1 MIIPSMISEI
11 LDSVPASMAAW
22 LACLAFIV
30 LLINELA
37 KLRRNLFPAEKSE
50 PRSISPQPLEV
61 RESAP
66 PVRERDCLVRHSLV
80 DKRLDAHSIAQRG
93 DAADLHQKINTVA
106 LKVSEMA
113 GKQDLQNQRLS
124 EINAKLDRVAERQ
137 IDAAK
142 GIVDAAVQAAVQ
154 ATRGQ

>member
-1 MIIPSMISEI
+1 MISEI
-11 LDSVPASMAAW
+11 LDSMPASIAAW
-22 LACLAFIV
+22 LACFAFIV
-30 LLINELA
+30 LLINEVA

-61 RESAP
+61 REAAA